1 MKASLARVLSLS
13 TPLSTNVAKHSQIRF
28 NFRENERQRRSHA
41 LIGTPVP
48 LLSLPRVA
56 TIPVVKT
63 ITVGISGA
71 SGAIYAQRLL
81 VQLEQ
86 SPEVRQINLVIS
98 GPGRRVITD
107 ELDITA
113 SSDTEE
119 LVSEMIG
126 RPSNKTIVF
135 HPGDIGATIA
145 SGSYPV
151 DAMVIIP
158 CSASTLG
165 VLASG
170 SCRNLLHRAADVC
183 LKEGRRLVIVPRE
196 TPLST
201 IHLENMLKLRQ
212 AGAVIV
218 PAMPAFY
225 HRPAN
230 IIEMVDHFVYRVMD
244 HLGLAHSEA
253 TVWQGER
260 RV

>member
-1 MKASLARVLSLS
+1 L
-13 TPLSTNVAKHSQIRF
+13 
-28 NFRENERQRRSHA
+28 
-41 LIGTPVP
+41 
-48 LLSLPRVA
+48 
-56 TIPVVKT
+56 VKS

-81 VQLEQ
+81 IQLEA

-98 GPGRRVITD
+98 GPARRVISD
-107 ELDITA
+107 ELDISPT
-113 SSDTEE
+113 SDAEQMIAE
-119 LVSEMIG
+119 LIG
-126 RPSNKTIVF
+126 QPPTKTILF
-135 HPGDIGATIA
+135 HAGDIGAAIA

-183 LKEGRRLVIVPRE
+183 LKEDRKLVLVPRE

-201 IHLENMLKLRQ
+201 IHLENMLRLRQ
-212 AGAVIV
+212 AGAMIV

-225 HRPAN
+225 HRPQN
-230 IIEMVDHFVYRVMD
+230 ITDLVDHFVYRVMD
-244 HLGLAHSEA
+244 HLGVSHSQE
-253 TVWQGER
+253 TVWHGDVNR
-260 RV
+260 TV

>member
-1 MKASLARVLSLS
+1 M
-13 TPLSTNVAKHSQIRF
+13 
-28 NFRENERQRRSHA
+28 
-41 LIGTPVP
+41 
-48 LLSLPRVA
+48 
-56 TIPVVKT
+56 VKT

-71 SGAIYAQRLL
+71 SGAVYAQRLL
-81 VQLEQ
+81 IQLEE

-98 GPGRRVITD
+98 GPGRRVIAD
-107 ELDITA
+107 ELDVSATA
-113 SSDTEE
+113 DAEQI
-119 LVSEMIG
+119 VAEMIG
-126 RPSNKTIVF
+126 RPSTKTIIF
-135 HPGDIGATIA
+135 HPGDIGAAIA

-183 LKEGRRLVIVPRE
+183 LKEGRKLVLVPRE

-201 IHLENMLKLRQ
+201 IHLENMLRLRQ
-212 AGAVIV
+212 AGAMIV

-230 IIEMVDHFVYRVMD
+230 LIEMVDHFIYRVMD
-244 HLGLAHSEA
+244 HLEVAHSQE
-253 TVWQGER
+253 TVWQGDISR
-260 RV
+260 PI

>member
-1 MKASLARVLSLS
+1 
-13 TPLSTNVAKHSQIRF
+13 
-28 NFRENERQRRSHA
+28 
-41 LIGTPVP
+41 
-48 LLSLPRVA
+48 
-56 TIPVVKT
+56 VVKT

-81 VQLEQ
+81 IQLED

-98 GPGRRVITD
+98 GPGRRVIAD
-107 ELDITA
+107 ELDVSATA
-113 SSDTEE
+113 DTEQI
-119 LVSEMIG
+119 VAEMIG
-126 RPSNKTIVF
+126 RPSSKTIVF
-135 HPGDIGATIA
+135 HPGDIGAAIA

-183 LKEGRRLVIVPRE
+183 LKEGRKLVLVPRE

-201 IHLENMLKLRQ
+201 IHLENLLRLRQ
-212 AGAVIV
+212 AGAMIV

-230 IIEMVDHFVYRVMD
+230 IIEMVDHFIYRVMD
-244 HLGLAHSEA
+244 HLGLAHSQE
-253 TVWQGER
+253 TVWQGDISR
-260 RV
+260 PI